1 MPESGIV
8 GRNWIELGA
17 APEPRNEERH
27 LDDAKSVL
35 PGSLSTSDGES
46 EKAGQ
51 NTSRIMAA
59 GQH

>member
-8 GRNWIELGA
+8 GRNWIEVGA
-17 APEPRNEERH
+17 APPSLAMRS
-27 LDDAKSVL
+27 DTSTMPSVL

-46 EKAGQ
+46 EQAGQ